1 MDLFEYQAKDLFR
14 RAGIPVP
21 DGKVA
26 SSPDAAQKVAEKLG
40 GRVVVKAQVQVG
52 GRGKAGGIK
61 LADTPAQAKEVA
73 SQIIGMDIKGHK
85 VRRVLVERAGDI
97 KAEFYAS
104 FLLDR
109 TAKAFL
115 GMVSAKGGVDIEEV
129 AATDPEAIARVHVSP
144 LTGIQ
149 PYHIRRLL
157 YDGAIPKDAHKGAT
171 FLIEKLYHFFVESDA
186 ALVEVNP
193 LVLTGD
199 GNVVALD
206 GKVSLDDNASYRQP
220 AYAKLAAEI
229 PLPKQEKVAK
239 EKGLNYVK
247 LEGTIGIIGN
257 GAGLTM
263 STLDVVSQAGGKP
276 ANFLDIGGGANAET
290 MAAGIDLIF
299 SDRKVKSLMVNIFG
313 GITRCDLVAQGIL
326 GALDQLPNLKAPI
339 VVRLDGTN
347 ATEGRKILEDAGR
360 ANITMA
366 PTMLEAA
373 AKAVALTKRGR
384 K

>member
-14 RAGIPVP
+14 RHGIPVP
-21 DGKVA
+21 DGRVA
-26 SSPDAAQKVAEKLG
+26 SSAQAAEKVAAKLG

-61 LADTPAQAKEVA
+61 LADSPAQAREVA
-73 SQIIGMDIKGHK
+73 EQILGMDIKGHK

-104 FLLDR
+104 FMLDR

-115 GMVSAKGGVDIEEV
+115 ALVSAKGGVDIEEV
-129 AATDPEAIARVHVSP
+129 AATDPDAIARVHVSP

-149 PYHIRRLL
+149 SFHLRRLL
-157 YDGAIPKDAHKGAT
+157 YDGRIPKEAHKGAT
-171 FLIEKLYHFFVESDA
+171 LLLEAMFRFFVDIDA
-186 ALVEVNP
+186 SLVEVNP
-193 LVLTGD
+193 MVLTGAGD
-199 GNVVALD
+199 VVALD
-206 GKVSLDDNASYRQP
+206 GKVSLDENAAYRQP
-220 AYAKLAAEI
+220 LFAKLSADI
-229 PLPKQEKVAK
+229 PLPRQEKVAK

-247 LEGTIGIIGN
+247 LDGTIGIIGN

-263 STLDVVSQAGGKP
+263 STLDVVSQAGGSP
-276 ANFLDIGGGANAET
+276 ANFLDIGGGANAAT

-299 SDRKVKSLMVNIFG
+299 SDRKVRSLFVNIFG
-313 GITRCDLVAQGIL
+313 GITRCDEVAKGIL
-326 GALDQLPNLKAPI
+326 GALEQLPKLKVPI

-347 ATEGRKILEDAGR
+347 AAEGRRILDEAAHPR
-360 ANITMA
+360 ITMA

-373 AKAVALTKRGR
+373 AKAVELTKR
-384 K
+384 

>member
-14 RAGIPVP
+14 KHGIPVP
-21 DGKVA
+21 DGRVA
-26 SSPDAAQKVAEKLG
+26 SSPAAVEKVAAKLG

-61 LADTPAQAKEVA
+61 LADDAGGAKAVA
-73 SQIIGMDIKGHK
+73 EQILGMDIKGHK
-85 VRRVLVERAGDI
+85 VRKVLVERAGDI

-149 PYHIRRLL
+149 PYHVRRLL
-157 YDGAIPKDAHKGAT
+157 YDGALPKEAHKGAT
-171 FLIEKLYHFFVESDA
+171 ALLEKLFALFVATDA
-186 ALVEVNP
+186 SLVEVNP
-193 LVLTGD
+193 MVLTGS
-199 GNVVALD
+199 GEVVALD
-206 GKVSLDDNASYRQP
+206 GKVSLDDNAGYRQP
-220 AYAKLAAEI
+220 SFAKLAADI

-247 LEGTIGIIGN
+247 LDGTIGIIGN

-263 STLDVVSQAGGKP
+263 STLDVVAEAGGSP
-276 ANFLDIGGGANAET
+276 ANFLDIGGGANAAT

-299 SDRKVKSLMVNIFG
+299 SDRKVKSLFVNIFG
-313 GITRCDLVAQGIL
+313 GITRCDEVAKGIL
-326 GALDQLPNLKAPI
+326 GALEQLPNLKAPI

-347 ATEGRKILEDAGR
+347 ATEARKILDDAKHPS
-360 ANITMA
+360 ITMA

-373 AKAVALTKRGR
+373 SKAVALTKRGR
-384 K
+384 G